1 MAVAWWTRQLT
12 RPLWGLR
19 SAQVALRME
28 NEEYLRQHPELR
40 VLTGAFM
47 SAALREEPEDTV
59 GFAAQYFQRADLKGM
74 VTQAMEEQ
82 ARAQ

>member
-1 MAVAWWTRQLT
+1 MPWVAYAHSWRLC
-12 RPLWGLR
+12 PI
-19 SAQVALRME
+19 QVALRME

-59 GFAAQYFQRADLKGM
+59 GFAAQYFQRTDLKSM
-74 VTQAMEEQ
+74 VTKAIEDKT
-82 ARAQ
+82 RAH